1 MLRMRLSAWLDQ
13 AGVLAAVKQ
22 AQVKPLDK
30 AAALVES
37 TMKQKLSKGGQM
49 GKGKARHT
57 VRSRPGEPPR
67 AQTGNLMSS
76 VAWAATPKDTRI
88 IGPQS
93 PPAPYG
99 LYLEYGT
106 RKMEPRPFA
115 RPSLIETKDRFPK
128 LWKDLPLARTRAGRR
143 LNRRK
148 P

>member
-1 MLRMRLSAWLDQ
+1 MIKMKSRSWMAPDE
-13 AGVLAAVKQ
+13 VVKAVRQ
-22 AQVKPLDK
+22 AQVKSLDQ

-37 TMKQKLSKGGQM
+37 TMKRKLSVGGQM

-76 VAWAATPKDTRI
+76 VAWARTLEETRL

-93 PPAPYG
+93 PPAHYG
-99 LYLEYGT
+99 AYLEYGT

-115 RPSLIETKDRFPK
+115 RPSLTETSAQYAS
-128 LWKDLPLARTRAGRR
+128 LWRNLPLSRTPAGRA

-148 P
+148 S